1 MKSSQNYKR
10 IVIKIGTSSLLDSL
24 GSLSQEKLLR
34 IVEQCVKLR
43 RLNKEVILVSSG
55 AIASGKEIL
64 KSLANRKDLPAKQAL
79 AAIGQIRLMQYYS
92 NLFSL
97 FKQPVAQIL
106 LTAEDLNDRKRY
118 LNISYTFET
127 LLKEGVV
134 PIVNENDTVA
144 VDEIKIGDNDT
155 LSAKVA
161 CAVNSDLLI
170 ILSDVEGVY
179 TKDPHLD
186 PLAEL
191 ISEIYDIDEKLEKS
205 AGPGKGTGG
214 MYTKI
219 FSARIVMEAGI
230 PMVLASSDLQ
240 DVITRIIN
248 GEKIGTYFVPKRE
261 YRKRRKHWLLFITKP
276 EGKIYIDEG
285 AVEAIIKKGKSL
297 LPVGIKKIEG
307 NFSNGDVV
315 SICNIN
321 GEEIGRGISNYS
333 SFELYKIIGKTREE
347 IVELGNFI
355 YEEAIHRDN
364 LVLKESEKN

>member
-1 MKSSQNYKR
+1 MNQNYKR
-10 IVIKIGTSSLLDSL
+10 IVVKIGTSSLIDSK

-34 IVEQCVKLR
+34 IVEQCVRLR

-55 AIASGKEIL
+55 AIASGREIL

-79 AAIGQIRLMQYYS
+79 AAVGQIRLMQYYS
-92 NLFSL
+92 YLFSL
-97 FKQPVAQIL
+97 FQQPVAQIL
-106 LTAEDLNDRKRY
+106 LTAEDLYERKRY

-127 LLKEGVV
+127 LLKEGVI

-161 CAVNSDLLI
+161 CAVNADILI

-186 PLAEL
+186 SSAKL
-191 ISEIYDIDEKLEKS
+191 ISEIYEIDENIEKI

-219 FSARIVMEAGI
+219 NSAKIVMEAGI
-230 PMVLASSDLQ
+230 LMVLAKSDVQ
-240 DVITRIIN
+240 DVIIRIIN
-248 GEKIGTYFVPKRE
+248 GERIGTYFIPKKE
-261 YRKRRKHWLLFITKP
+261 YRQRKKHWLLFITKP
-276 EGKIYIDEG
+276 EGKVYIDDG
-285 AVEAIIKKGKSL
+285 AVEAILRRGKSL

-307 NFSNGDVV
+307 NFSNGDVI
-315 SICNIN
+315 SICDLN
-321 GEEIGRGISNYS
+321 GKEIGRGISNYS
-333 SFELYKIIGKTREE
+333 SLELSQIIGKTKEE
-347 IVELGNFI
+347 IMELI
-355 YEEAIHRDN
+355 DLTYEEAIHRDN
-364 LVLKESEKN
+364 LVIKEM

>member
-1 MKSSQNYKR
+1 MKLNQNYRR
-10 IVIKIGTSSLLDSL
+10 IVIKIGTSSLIDSL

-55 AIASGKEIL
+55 AIASGREVL

-79 AAIGQIRLMQYYS
+79 AAVGQIRLMQYYS

-106 LTAEDLNDRKRY
+106 LTAEDLNDRKRF

-127 LLKEGVV
+127 LLKEGVI

-170 ILSDVEGVY
+170 ILSDVDGVY

-186 PLAEL
+186 PNAEL
-191 ISEIYDIDEKLEKS
+191 ISEIYEIDETIEKS

-214 MYTKI
+214 MSTKI
-219 FSARIVMEAGI
+219 SSAKIVMEAGI
-230 PMVLASSDLQ
+230 PMVLANSEEN
-240 DVITRIIN
+240 DVIIRIIN
-248 GEKIGTYFVPKRE
+248 GERIGTYFVPKKE
-261 YRKRRKHWLLFITKP
+261 YRKKRKHWLLFITKP

-285 AVEAIIKKGKSL
+285 AVEAILKKGKSL
-297 LPVGIKKIEG
+297 LPVGIKKVEG
-307 NFSNGDVV
+307 NFLNGDVV
-315 SICNIN
+315 SICDMK
-321 GEEIGRGISNYS
+321 GKEIARGISNYS
-333 SFELYKIIGKTREE
+333 SSELTRIIGKTREE
-347 IVELGNFI
+347 IIELTDFV

-364 LVLKESEKN
+364 LVTRDEKE

>member
-1 MKSSQNYKR
+1 MSQNYKR
-10 IVIKIGTSSLLDSL
+10 IVVKIGTSSLVDSL

-34 IVEQCVKLR
+34 IVEQCVQVR
-43 RLNKEVILVSSG
+43 RLNKEIILVSSG
-55 AIASGKEIL
+55 AIASGREVL

-79 AAIGQIRLMQYYS
+79 AAVGQIRLMQYYS

-127 LLKEGVV
+127 LLKEGVI

-186 PLAEL
+186 TSAEL
-191 ISEIYDIDEKLEKS
+191 ISEIYEIDENIEKS

-214 MYTKI
+214 MLTKI
-219 FSARIVMEAGI
+219 SSARIVMEAGI
-230 PMVLASSDLQ
+230 PMVLASSEIQ
-240 DVITRIIN
+240 NVIIRIIS
-248 GEKIGTYFVPKRE
+248 GERIGTYFAPKKEHR
-261 YRKRRKHWLLFITKP
+261 RKRKHWLLFITKP
-276 EGKIYIDEG
+276 EGKIYIDDG
-285 AVEAIIKKGKSL
+285 AVEAILKKGKSL
-297 LPVGIKKIEG
+297 LPVGIKRVEG
-307 NFSNGDVV
+307 NFLNGDVV
-315 SICNIN
+315 SICNMN
-321 GEEIGRGISNYS
+321 GEEIARGISNYS
-333 SFELYKIIGKTREE
+333 SSELIRIIGRTKEE
-347 IVELGNFI
+347 IIELNDFV

-364 LVLKESEKN
+364 LVLKEAEKIN